1 MRLVSWQKKVMHTGN
16 NPIKKDHPGVQP
28 EADESNW
35 PRANDAER
43 RPTAALAERHIKVT
57 RSTY

>member
-1 MRLVSWQKKVMHTGN
+1 MHTGN

-28 EADESNW
+28 EADESKW

-57 RSTY
+57 RNIY